1 LVIKEN
7 GKFSALNGAPE
18 VEEDLRAVC
27 VQKYYPDIFFRY
39 LSCRSRN
46 INSSW
51 WDDCLEGSDIDRVK
65 VCARGEEGTLL
76 LEANSKIN
84 SEIKVMFG
92 PTYLLDNKVIFS
104 SKGVPAKE
112 DLEKI
117 IKK

>member
-1 LVIKEN
+1 
-7 GKFSALNGAPE
+7 
-18 VEEDLRAVC
+18 
-27 VQKYYPDIFFRY
+27 
-39 LSCRSRN
+39 
-46 INSSW
+46 
-51 WDDCLEGSDIDRVK
+51 LEGSDIDRVK
-65 VCARGEEGTLL
+65 VCARGEEGALL